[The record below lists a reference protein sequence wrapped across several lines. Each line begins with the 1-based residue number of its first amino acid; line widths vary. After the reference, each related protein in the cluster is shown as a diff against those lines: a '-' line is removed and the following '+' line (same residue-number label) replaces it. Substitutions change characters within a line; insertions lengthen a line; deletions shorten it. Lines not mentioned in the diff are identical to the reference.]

1 MNGVIILKR
10 KIKTIVSLLLCVVLL
25 SSTVVPV
32 SAAVSY
38 PEGVTQETALESI
51 DKTDILIK
59 NALYSAEKK
68 TLSQLIYSM
77 LFSDETLSS
86 LLIGVYTAFES
97 EDFSFS
103 SLGIETTPRAVAS
116 HLTAYPQICAKLDSY
131 SSWSS
136 VDLSSLSWGVNSKDS
151 FANAVAAMFGPFE
164 KLLYALLCSG
174 SYSMGRL
181 LVIDG
186 NDGYQNSIVP
196 MLNAL
201 SCTQIKD
208 NMTFKQEA
216 SDDFTSMIKNIVLS
230 ACSAID
236 EIAAA
241 PASRL
246 SQIMPNLA
254 YYLTSGG
261 FTESIESLISP
272 LKIKIANLIPI
283 MSGSTLLSFIEDSQ
297 QFTTDFASNPDEA
310 IGSMLSQSG
319 IKIADI
325 NLELLASCGTVN
337 SGTVIADKGQS
348 FTAIFSWLIDTV
360 KLNKDLLVAELSKNE
375 DTKSLTSVLDS
386 LFSKSTDELFALI
399 VKLLTKTQGDELSF
413 QWQTPQ
419 FSQTAVSYTQNLGK
433 EKYQRV
439 LDGID
444 ELLNEFIVEY
454 SDEKSL
460 QSMLKNEIYSPTV
473 LSELVIGIYG
483 AFESDEMKDM
493 LSIVGLKVKPYEVAS
508 YLSEGKYKNISSV
521 LYKTGS
527 WKSLKSS
534 SLNWGFSKGNKEA
547 FKKALTAALRPLL
560 PFVKMLLAADS
571 IQIFSSINI
580 CGANGYNTAV
590 IPLLEAIG
598 CPSDKILTYQQYKDS
613 LDGDGAISNIL
624 EPIVALIDEII
635 EKPIYTLT
643 NILPNIIFFIENGSL
658 SQCITNLITPLTN
671 TLSEFSIDLSA
682 LGVDMSSLQNT
693 DIIGEIEKEVPNM
706 IVDIKLS
713 EPNISSLST
722 LGTLETVTSKA
733 VYGDSFAQTSYVKAD
748 QTAVLIT
755 LLRYLVNT
763 IKMPENSSLLDNM
776 MGSEENSDDMFA
788 QYSSGISEQ
797 MAQMSTDETIEWLYK
812 LFFRERAVDDS
823 LNQEEYFPTI
833 IYKEKKEFHFQSLGS
848 VLIVLLM
855 AAIIVI
861 INRQKIRDFIE
872 NKKSSKK
879 SKPTETTANSQEV

>member
-1 MNGVIILKR
+1 MNGVIVLKHE
-10 KIKTIVSLLLCVVLL
+10 IKKLFCLLLCAVLIF
-25 SSTVVPV
+25 SSALP
-32 SAAVSY
+32 SFAAVSY

-51 DKTDILIK
+51 DKTDTLIK

-86 LLIGVYTAFES
+86 LLTGVYTAFES

-116 HLTAYPQICAKLDSY
+116 HLTDYPQICAKLDSY
-131 SSWSS
+131 SSWAE
-136 VDLSSLSWGVNSKDS
+136 VDLTSLSWGVKSKDA
-151 FANAVAAMFGPFE
+151 FATAVSAMFGPFE

-174 SYSMGRL
+174 SYSMGL
-181 LVIDG
+181 LAIDG
-186 NDGYQNSIVP
+186 NDGYQNGIVP
-196 MLNAL
+196 MLTAL

-208 NMTFKQEA
+208 NASFKQEA
-216 SDDFTSMIKNIVLS
+216 SSDFTSMVKNIVLS
-230 ACSAID
+230 ACSALD

-246 SQIMPNLA
+246 SEIMPNLA
-254 YYLTSGG
+254 YYLKNGG
-261 FTESIESLISP
+261 FNQSIEALISP
-272 LKIKIANLIPI
+272 LRVKIANLIPI
-283 MSGSTLLSFIEDSQ
+283 MSGSTLLSFIENSE
-297 QFTTDFASNPDEA
+297 QFTSDFTSDPDKA
-310 IGSMLSQSG
+310 IADMLSQSS
-319 IKIADI
+319 IKIANID
-325 NLELLASCGTVN
+325 LETLASCGTVN
-337 SGTVIADKGQS
+337 AGKVTADKAQS
-348 FTAIFSWLIDTV
+348 FTAIFTWLIETV
-360 KLNKDLLVAELSKNE
+360 KLNKDLLVSEMSKSE
-375 DTKSLTSVLDS
+375 ETKSLTGVLDS
-386 LFSKSTDELFALI
+386 LFAKSTDELFALI

-419 FSQTAVSYTQNLGK
+419 FTQTAVSYTQNLGK

-444 ELLNEFIVEY
+444 ELLNEFVVEY

-460 QSMLKNEIYSPTV
+460 QSTLKKEIYSPTV
-473 LSELVIGIYG
+473 LNELIIGIYS
-483 AFESDEMKDM
+483 AFESDEMKDV
-493 LSIVGLKVKPYEVAS
+493 LSMIGIKVKPYEVAS
-508 YLSEGKYKNISSV
+508 LITESQYKKVNST
-521 LYKTGS
+521 LYHTGS
-527 WKSLKSS
+527 WKALKAD

-547 FKKALTAALRPLL
+547 FEKALTAALRPLL
-560 PFVKMLLAADS
+560 PVVKMLLAADS
-571 IQIFSSINI
+571 IQIFSAINI
-580 CGANGYNTAV
+580 CGSNGYNTAV

-613 LDGDGAISNIL
+613 ISGDGAILNIL
-624 EPIVALIDEII
+624 EPIMALIDEII

-643 NILPNIIFFIENGSL
+643 RILPNIIFFIENGSL
-658 SQCITNLITPLTN
+658 SQCITNLIAPLTN
-671 TLSEFSIDLSA
+671 TLSEFSIDLSS

-706 IVDIKLS
+706 IVDIKLP
-713 EPNISSLST
+713 EPNISSLAT
-722 LGTLETVTSKA
+722 LGTLEAVTSKA
-733 VYGDSFAQTSYVKAD
+733 VYGDTFAQTSYVKAD

-776 MGSEENSDDMFA
+776 MGSSEGSDDMFA
-788 QYSSGISEQ
+788 QYSSGISDQ
-797 MAQMSTDETIEWLYK
+797 MAQMTTDETIEWLYK

-823 LNQEEYFPTI
+823 LNQEEYLPTI

-848 VLIVLLM
+848 VLIVLLI

-861 INRQKIRDFIE
+861 INKQKILDFIDS
-872 NKKSSKK
+872 KKSSKTT
-879 SKPTETTANSQEV
+879 KPNETTANSQEV